1 MAELTDEQRAVLDF
15 ERHLWRYTG
24 AKESAIRAEFGFSL
38 VRFNQILAWVIE
50 QPEALAYDPVNV
62 RRLRRLRDR
71 RMAERGRVFGRAG

>member
-15 ERHLWRYTG
+15 ERQLWRYTG
-24 AKESAIRAEFGFSL
+24 AKESAIRARFGFGL
-38 VRFNQILAWVIE
+38 VRFNQVLAYTIA

-71 RMAERGRVFGRAG
+71 RMAERGRVYWRAG